1 MLKKQFLHLVVNNV
15 RTLIIGKVQNKELIL
30 SKEDIVAVEEPLEIN
45 IVFGKVGNRI
55 KKNISVTMRTP
66 DESDFDLAVGFLFT
80 EGIINSAQDIVKV
93 HYSAPDLD
101 KMSQTNVVTV
111 ELNSGVIFDA
121 DKLNRHFY
129 TSSSCGVCGK
139 SSIEM
144 VQTVSCFSVRKNLP
158 TVERDTLFSLPDKLR
173 AAQDNFNITGA
184 IHAAAL
190 FDTNGNLFDAKEDVG
205 RHNALD
211 KLIGAA
217 LRKNILPLS
226 DKILLVSGRTSF
238 ELIQKASMAGIP
250 IVAAVGA
257 PSSLAV
263 ELAEENNITLI
274 GFLRG
279 QNFNVYTG
287 ASRLIN

>member
-1 MLKKQFLHLVVNNV
+1 MEKKDFLSLPIQSTRTFIIQKLKE
-15 RTLIIGKVQNKELIL
+15 KELFL
-30 SKEDIVAVEEPLEIN
+30 SITETVAVEEPLEIN
-45 IVFGKVGNRI
+45 IVYGRIGNRQ

-66 DESDFDLAVGFLFT
+66 DGSDFDLSIGFLFT
-80 EGIINSAQDIVKV
+80 EGIISNSYDILQMR
-93 HYSAPDLD
+93 YSASELQAT
-101 KMSQTNVVTV
+101 SQTNVVTV
-111 ELNSGVIFDA
+111 ELNPNLVFDIE
-121 DKLNRHFY
+121 KLNRHFY

-144 VQTVSCFSVRKNLP
+144 VQTVSCFNIRKDFP
-158 TVERDTLFSLPDKLR
+158 KVEREIFFSLPDKLR

-190 FDTNGNLFDAKEDVG
+190 FDANGDLLDAKEDVG

-217 LRKNILPLS
+217 LKKNILPLS
-226 DKILLVSGRTSF
+226 NQILLVSGRTSF

-263 ELAEENNITLI
+263 ELAEENDMTLI

-279 QNFNVYTG
+279 NNFNIYTG
-287 ASRLIN
+287 VGRLAN